1 MFSLANIRALGGDW
15 MGSGYV
21 MRKCMSNHIRAK
33 AIAKVKD
40 SGDTKQ
46 GKSPFKKRKRRVNG
60 K

>member
-1 MFSLANIRALGGDW
+1 
-15 MGSGYV
+15 
-21 MRKCMSNHIRAK
+21 MSNHIRAK